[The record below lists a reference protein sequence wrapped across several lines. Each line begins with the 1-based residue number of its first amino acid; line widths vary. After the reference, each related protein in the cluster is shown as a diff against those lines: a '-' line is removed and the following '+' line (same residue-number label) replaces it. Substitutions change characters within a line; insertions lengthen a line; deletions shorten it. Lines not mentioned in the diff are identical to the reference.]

1 MSEATVFKYKSD
13 EIILQQGDTDK
24 NLYKVMSGSVALYIN
39 HGQVDEYLVGILSF
53 PKCFGEMT
61 ILTGQPSYYTV
72 VALSEATVLRVPE
85 SNFEAFIRGDH
96 KNAMNIMKTMA
107 RNLSMVNMNMNL
119 LIEELQELSKE
130 DQNLKRLLDSVGMP
144 QPEDLHLSEA
154 RGAGQ
159 GELASA
165 KSTDAQTGLYPP
177 GHKGYPGITHPEYAA
192 FVYSKE
198 YVCPNCGRKFSGER
212 IFRSKPVLKSIGQ
225 GVERYD
231 LQRFYKDFEP
241 EWYEIATCPHCY
253 FSAISETFMETKNLN
268 KKQFEERL
276 IRLYSTLNLDF
287 VTERDL
293 DFVFCQHYLALECA
307 KGLSEGLQRTA
318 RLWNSLIWLYHSAG
332 DDEMERYARSKAID
346 AYQQL
351 YSHCYLEPFQEQQI
365 CMKIA
370 GMLYVLGELQ
380 SAREWAFKAYQISGG
395 KPVVSDLARQLITDI
410 REVEKN

>member
-1 MSEATVFKYKSD
+1 MSEAAILNCKED
-13 EIILQQGDTDK
+13 EIILRQGDADR
-24 NLYKVMSGSVALYIN
+24 NLYKVISGSVALYIN
-39 HGQVDEYLVGILSF
+39 HGQADEYLVGILSF

-85 SNFEAFIRGDH
+85 SNFEAFIQGDH
-96 KNAMNIMKTMA
+96 QNAMNIMKTMA

-130 DQNLKRLLDSVGMP
+130 DQNLKRLLDSVSMP
-144 QPEDLHLSEA
+144 QPGELHLSEA

-159 GELASA
+159 EEPASA
-165 KSTDAQTGLYPP
+165 ESTNAQAGLYPP
-177 GHKGYPGITHPEYAA
+177 GHKGYPGVTHPEYAE
-192 FVYSKE
+192 FTFSKE

-212 IFRSKPVLKSIGQ
+212 IFRSKLVLKSTGQ
-225 GVERYD
+225 DAERYE

-241 EWYEIATCPHCY
+241 EWYEVVTCPHCY
-253 FSAISETFMETKNLN
+253 FSAISETFMDTKNLD
-268 KKQFEERL
+268 KEQYEERL

-307 KGLSEGLQRTA
+307 NGLPKGLYQTA

-332 DDEMERYARSKAID
+332 DDEMERYAREMAVD
-346 AYQQL
+346 AYRQI
-351 YSHCYLEPFQEQQI
+351 YLRYVLDPLQEQQL
-365 CMKIA
+365 CMRVA
-370 GMLYVLGELQ
+370 GILYMLGELKG
-380 SAREWAFKAYQISGG
+380 AREWAFKACQVSGG
-395 KPVVSDLARQLITDI
+395 KPVMSDLARQLIKDI